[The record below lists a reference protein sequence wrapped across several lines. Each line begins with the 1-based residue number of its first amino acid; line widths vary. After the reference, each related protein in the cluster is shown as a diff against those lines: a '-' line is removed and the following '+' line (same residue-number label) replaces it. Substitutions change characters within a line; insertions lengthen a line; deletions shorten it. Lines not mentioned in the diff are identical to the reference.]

1 MLRTYDMKQVRK
13 NVEEYLKKHLPQY
26 TVLEIRKKS
35 VFPEDN
41 YLFMVSAINEK
52 DGTYAVWTCWNET
65 SQSLNY
71 GHYNLQTLEE
81 CEQLFE
87 EFYNNGK

>member
-1 MLRTYDMKQVRK
+1 MLSTYDMKQVRK
-13 NVEEYLKKHLPQY
+13 NVEEYFKKHLSGY

-35 VFPEDN
+35 VYPEDN
-41 YLFMVSAINEK
+41 YLFMVSAINE
-52 DGTYAVWTCWNET
+52 DGSFAVWTCWNET

>member
-13 NVEEYLKKHLPQY
+13 NVEEYFKKHLPQY

-35 VFPEDN
+35 VFLEDS